1 MKSNLYPVIT
11 ETSMREAKKNWFT
24 FKTSVGVGKEQA
36 KKQIEEQ
43 FKVNVLEV
51 KTSTVKGKTKRSPK
65 SRKITKGANWRKIFA
80 KLKEGQKIDY
90 FDQA

>member
-1 MKSNLYPVIT
+1 MKANLFPVIT

-24 FKTSVGVGKEQA
+24 FKTAVGINKAQA
-36 KKQIEEQ
+36 KKQIEDQ
-43 FKVNVLEV
+43 FKVTVLKV
-51 KTSTVKGKTKRSPK
+51 KTVTVKGKSKRSPK
-65 SRKITKGANWRKIFA
+65 SRKITQGPNWKKVLV